1 MSDFGARDLFQAVR
15 FGRYELTN
23 RIVMAPLTRSRAGSD
38 GVPHPFL
45 MATYYE
51 QRATAGLIIAEGTNI
66 SPQGRG
72 YAFTPGIYNQAQIEG
87 WEPVTEGVHAKGGR
101 IFVQLWHVGRISHP
115 SLQPD
120 GALPVAPS
128 AIRPDIK
135 AFTEAG
141 FQPCVTPRP
150 LQTDEMSDII
160 AQYRH
165 AARCALAAGFDGV
178 EIHAANGYLI
188 EQFLRDSTNQRTD
201 VYGGSRENRA
211 RLLLEVAEAV
221 AKECGGD
228 RVGVRLSPVTPAN
241 DIAADSDP
249 QAAYGYAVEQLNAF
263 NLAYIHVIE
272 GATQGAR
279 DLAPFDF
286 QALRR
291 AFKGFYIA
299 NNGYDVAL
307 AQKAIRTG
315 QADLVAFG
323 RPFIAN
329 PDLVERMRIGAKL
342 NAPRRESFYG
352 GGREGYI
359 DYPFL
364 TPAERGAPGAQTAVS
379 V

>member
-1 MSDFGARDLFQAVR
+1 MDDSTNPDLFQSVR
-15 FGRYELTN
+15 LGRYELTN

-51 QRATAGLIIAEGTNI
+51 QRASAGLIVAEGTNI
-66 SPQGRG
+66 SPQARG
-72 YAFTPGIYNQAQIEG
+72 YAFTPGIYSQAQIEG
-87 WEPVTEGVHAKGGR
+87 WQPVTEGVHAKGGR

-150 LQTDEMSDII
+150 LQTDEMPDVI

-165 AARCALAAGFDGV
+165 ATRCALAAGFDGV

-201 VYGGSRENRA
+201 VYGGSIENRA

-241 DIAADSDP
+241 DIGPDRDP
-249 QAAYGYAVEQLNAF
+249 QATYGYAAEQLNAF
-263 NLAYIHVIE
+263 DLAYIHVIE

-279 DLAPFDF
+279 DVAKFDF

-291 AFKGFYIA
+291 TFKGFYIA

-307 AQKAIRTG
+307 AQKAIHAK
-315 QADLVAFG
+315 QADLIAFG

-329 PDLVERMRIGAKL
+329 PDLVERLRIGAKL
-342 NAPRRESFYG
+342 NAPHRETFYG
-352 GGREGYI
+352 GAREGYI

-364 TPAERGAPGAQTAVS
+364 TPAERATAVHPTS
-379 V
+379 GT

>member
-1 MSDFGARDLFQAVR
+1 
-15 FGRYELTN
+15 
-23 RIVMAPLTRSRAGSD
+23 
-38 GVPHPFL
+38 

-51 QRATAGLIIAEGTNI
+51 QRASAGLIIAEGTNI

-87 WEPVTEGVHAKGGR
+87 WQPVTEGVHAKGGR

-150 LQTDEMSDII
+150 LQTDEMPDII

-211 RLLLEVAEAV
+211 RLLLEVADAV

-241 DIAADSDP
+241 DIAADGDP
-249 QAAYGYAVEQLNAF
+249 QATYGYAVEQLNAF

-299 NNGYDVAL
+299 NNGYDVTL

-364 TPAERGAPGAQTAVS
+364 TPAERGAAGAQTAVS
-379 V
+379 A